1 MSKWEEKLKTY
12 TQKQPIYW
20 GQGPSCSGV
29 TMTPEGRFRW
39 VLVRMDGVA
48 HHMDFWD
55 QSVVG
60 VSTKPIAAGEYLRIG
75 PDGNIRLKQSVVTE
89 DEDPQIE
96 EDICD
101 EAKRITTGDRQNQYG
116 PPDEDFR
123 RTAGMLNSLFADKLR
138 EGFLPH
144 EISMIMACLKLSR
157 MSWSPTKRDHHVDL
171 AGYSRTGWLCV
182 QAEIENGEL

>member
-1 MSKWEEKLKTY
+1 MQKEKCPEGCGEEEMMRSKWEEMLEQY
-12 TQKQPIYW
+12 SEVRYHPR
-20 GQGPSCSGV
+20 PS
-29 TMTPEGRFRW
+29 
-39 VLVRMDGVA
+39 
-48 HHMDFWD
+48 MDFWD
-55 QSVVG
+55 KSVIG
-60 VSTKPIAAGEYLRIG
+60 VATEAIPAGGYLRSG
-75 PDGNIRLKQSVVTE
+75 PDGNIRLKQAVAID
-89 DEDPQIE
+89 DEEPQIEE

-182 QAEIENGEL
+182 QAEIDKGEL